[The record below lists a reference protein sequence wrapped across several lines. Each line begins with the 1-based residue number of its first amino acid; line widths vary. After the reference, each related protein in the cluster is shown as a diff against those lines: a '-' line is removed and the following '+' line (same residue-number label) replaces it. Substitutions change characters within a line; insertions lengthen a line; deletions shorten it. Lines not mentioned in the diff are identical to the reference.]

1 MINSSV
7 VLITFKRPKETK
19 KIYKIIS
26 KVKPKKIYIFQDGY
40 DNSFSKNEEKKFF
53 ETRKF
58 ITDLKSKKIKK
69 IFFKKNI
76 GLRYIAFNI
85 LKIVFRNEKKIIIIE
100 DDTMPKISFFKY
112 CDTMLKKYSFNK
124 KIAQISGCNLYYG
137 INKKQI
143 TKDSYIFSKYPQIW
157 GWATWRD
164 RWQKYYDPDIKS
176 WPKNRNSFLKKKNL
190 RDGEKRYLKFVL
202 DRTYDKTGQGWDQ
215 QWIYAC
221 IQNDL
226 KTIVPS
232 KNLIKNI
239 GFKSDPTGKGA
250 RKFRNLFFENI
261 KFPIKHPQ
269 IISNSEIYDRFLYLN
284 FYNRKFILKRMI
296 NKVKLY
302 FKYSV

>member
-239 GFKSDPTGKGA
+239 GFKNNPAGKSA
-250 RKFRNLFFENI
+250 RKFRNLFFEDI
-261 KFPIKHPQ
+261 KFPIKHPRRT
-269 IISNSEIYDRFLYLN
+269 SNSEIYDRFLYLN

>member
-7 VLITFKRPKETK
+7 VLIAFKRPKETK
-19 KIYKIIS
+19 KIYKIVS

-40 DNSFSKNEEKKFF
+40 DNSFSKNEEKKYF
-53 ETRKF
+53 ETKKF
-58 ITDLKSKKIKK
+58 ITNLKSKKVKK
-69 IFFKKNI
+69 FFFKKNI

-85 LKIVFRNEKKIIIIE
+85 LKIVFRNENKIIIIE

-112 CDTMLKKYSFNK
+112 CDIMLKKYSFNK
-124 KIAQISGCNLYYG
+124 KIAQISGCNLFHG

-143 TKDSYIFSKYPQIW
+143 TNDSYIFSKYPQIW

-176 WPKNRNSFLKKKNL
+176 WPKKRNSFLRKKNL
-190 RDGEKRYLKFVL
+190 RNGEKRYLKFVL
-202 DRTYDKTGQGWDQ
+202 DKTYSKIGQGWDQ